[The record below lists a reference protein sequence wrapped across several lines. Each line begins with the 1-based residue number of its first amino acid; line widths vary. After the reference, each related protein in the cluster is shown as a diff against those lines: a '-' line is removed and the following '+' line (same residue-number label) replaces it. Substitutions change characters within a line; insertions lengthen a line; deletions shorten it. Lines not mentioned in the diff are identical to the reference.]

1 MDNIDIAKSISY
13 YSYLFMVMLL
23 TGMRIGEAL
32 ALRWTREINIK
43 NGIKN
48 SQDIDFDNMKIH
60 IQERYYKGRFDIPKT
75 SGFVRSVDILSVLLK
90 KWKLMCPQ
98 STFVFPNRS
107 AGVANYESVTDAFKT
122 FLKKC
127 GIKFKPIHILRN
139 TNASI
144 RLKANQPITYV
155 AHQLGH
161 ANPEITLRIYSH
173 LIPQDGEFAKQQV
186 LALENTIANFRNQ
199 NPIRKP
205 LEMSK

>member
-1 MDNIDIAKSISY
+1 MGERLKGKVAVI
-13 YSYLFMVMLL
+13 
-23 TGMRIGEAL
+23 TGAAGGGVGEAAAS
-32 ALRWTREINIK
+32 ALSAEGALIVVNDISRD
-43 NGIKN
+43 
-48 SQDIDFDNMKIH
+48 SQGGYEADKVVRKI
-60 IQERYYKGRFDIPKT
+60 IETGGT
-75 SGFVRSVDILSVLLK
+75 
-90 KWKLMCPQ
+90 
-98 STFVFPNRS
+98 
-107 AGVANYESVTDAFKT
+107 AVANYESVTDAFKT

-161 ANPEITLRIYSH
+161 ANPEITLRICSH
-173 LIPQDGEFAKQQV
+173 LIPQDGEFTKQQV